1 VGAPKRSTGPGA
13 RRAAN
18 QECRAP
24 IVVTELDPLE
34 LDGLEDHDGWSEVA
48 ISGYAVSADAEH
60 VNITRS
66 TLSSVRFTG
75 ANLRK
80 LELTDVV
87 VANCDFAS
95 VVLEDLSLNRVS
107 FTNCRFTGADL
118 GGALLTDVRF
128 TDCQLDE
135 VALRMVRAERLAV
148 SGGTA
153 IKIDLYRA
161 SLVASRWHDVDLTG
175 ADLSGAKLTRSRLQ
189 GSTIVD
195 VRGAKALEGTV
206 IDHEQVVTVG
216 LALIADA
223 AITIDETR

>member
-1 VGAPKRSTGPGA
+1 MAGSRRSSS
-13 RRAAN
+13 RAAN

-24 IVVTELDPLE
+24 IVVTDLDPLE
-34 LDGLEDHDGWSEVA
+34 LDGLQDHDGWSEVA
-48 ISGYAVSADAEH
+48 VAGSAIAADAEH
-60 VNITRS
+60 VTFSRS
-66 TLSSVRFTG
+66 TITNVRFTA
-75 ANLRK
+75 ANLRR

-87 VANCDFAS
+87 VTSCDLAG
-95 VVLEDLSLNRVS
+95 VVLEELSLDRVA
-107 FTNCRFTGADL
+107 FVNCRFTGADL
-118 GGALLTDVRF
+118 GGASLTDVRF

-135 VALRMVRAERLAV
+135 VAMRMVRAERLAV

-153 IKIDLYRA
+153 VKIDLYRA
-161 SLVASRWHDVDLTG
+161 TAIASRWHDVDLTG
-175 ADLSGAKLTRSRLQ
+175 ADLSGAKLARARLQ

>member
-1 VGAPKRSTGPGA
+1 MA
-13 RRAAN
+13 RGAN

-24 IVVTELDPLE
+24 IVVTDLDPLE

-48 ISGYAVSADAEH
+48 ISGYAVAADAEH
-60 VNITRS
+60 VNISRS
-66 TLSSVRFTG
+66 TISSTRFTG
-75 ANLRK
+75 ANLRRF
-80 LELTDVV
+80 ELTDVV
-87 VANCDFAS
+87 VANTDFAGA
-95 VVLEDLSLNRVS
+95 VFEELSLTRVS

-118 GGALLTDVRF
+118 GGARLTDVRF

-135 VALRMVRAERLAV
+135 AALRMIRAERLAV
-148 SGGTA
+148 SGGSAT
-153 IKIDLYRA
+153 KIDLYRA
-161 SLVASRWHDVDLTG
+161 TAIASRWHDVDLTG
-175 ADLSGAKLTRSRLQ
+175 ADLSGAKLTRARLH

-223 AITIDETR
+223 AITIDEAR